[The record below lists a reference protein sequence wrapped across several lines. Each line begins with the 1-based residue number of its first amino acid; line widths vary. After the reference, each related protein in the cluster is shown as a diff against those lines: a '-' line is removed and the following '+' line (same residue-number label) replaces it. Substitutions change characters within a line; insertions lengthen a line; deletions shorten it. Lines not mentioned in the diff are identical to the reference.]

1 MYPHSSKSVLLN
13 SFHRSVKSLPI
24 IILFLLK
31 LRKISRNSR
40 EAWFN
45 SRCLI
50 ITIDRCNDSTNPWV
64 EQANFHGRKIIED
77 GSIFEFLRFEIYEF
91 LLNFRF
97 SAASETRERERKKNM
112 EFRFFTGRLGQ
123 YLIFIGNV
131 FRVNRCHVRKSF
143 INKATTLSAKVRFF
157 FFFFGSFEF
166 YFKFVFFDKSRR
178 STILKYFY

>member
-50 ITIDRCNDSTNPWV
+50 ITIDRCNDSTNPWASQFPWK
-64 EQANFHGRKIIED
+64 ENNRRWIDIWILEIRD
-77 GSIFEFLRFEIYEF
+77 LRVPFKLSF
-91 LLNFRF
+91 FGGFRNE
-97 SAASETRERERKKNM
+97 SERERKKNM

-166 YFKFVFFDKSRR
+166 YFKFVFLDKSRR

>member
-77 GSIFEFLRFEIYEF
+77 GSIFEFLRSEIYEF

-97 SAASETRERERKKNM
+97 SAASETRVREREKKHGISLFHRSPWSIFNIYRK
-112 EFRFFTGRLGQ
+112 
-123 YLIFIGNV
+123 
-131 FRVNRCHVRKSF
+131 RVSSESLPC
-143 INKATTLSAKVRFF
+143 AKII
-157 FFFFGSFEF
+157 
-166 YFKFVFFDKSRR
+166 YQ
-178 STILKYFY
+178 